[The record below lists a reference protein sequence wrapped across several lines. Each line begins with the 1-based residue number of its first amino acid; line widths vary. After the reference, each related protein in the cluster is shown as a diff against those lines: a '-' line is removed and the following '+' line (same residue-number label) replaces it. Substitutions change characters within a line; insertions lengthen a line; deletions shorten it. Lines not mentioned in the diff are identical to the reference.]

1 MQCVIQDIIN
11 SQLQNLKRYNSNEL
25 YKLGN
30 EDFLISIKNG
40 IFDIQS
46 NQEPNFGQKVR
57 LDLILPYIANF
68 CQSYKIL
75 DLKFILSVGDCLD
88 TVYNIDIPV
97 LCLSKKKHLNGL
109 LIPNIDFFTGAI
121 NTHLKIS
128 DNDIE
133 YHQKLNKSIF
143 IGSSTGNFN
152 SNTRLLFSEKCLNN
166 DNHFSYINNL
176 CQNTKE
182 SWLEKYPF
190 IDKVMHDEILIQEQ
204 LNFKLTINID
214 GNTSCWSRLYW
225 QMNSNSLPVYI
236 DKQQSDIQFFDIIE
250 PVNCYVSCSLEDSIE
265 VLDTLLKNSQ
275 EKIQN
280 IIDNGKLY
288 CYTMFYKYRKNPYL
302 FLQTTINELLIG
314 HLST

>member
-1 MQCVIQDIIN
+1 MQDIVSI
-11 SQLQNLKRYNSNEL
+11 QLQNLKKYNSNHIH
-25 YKLGN
+25 KLGD
-30 EDFLISIKNG
+30 EDFLISIKNNV
-40 IFDIQS
+40 FNIQG
-46 NQEPNFGQKVR
+46 NKEPNYGQKIR
-57 LDLILPYIANF
+57 LDIILPYIAKF
-68 CQSYKIL
+68 CQFYQIL
-75 DLKFILSVGDCLD
+75 DLKLILSVGDCLN

-109 LIPNIDFFTGAI
+109 LIPNIDFFTGSI
-121 NTHLKIS
+121 NNDLKIS
-128 DNDIE
+128 STDIE
-133 YHQKLNKSIF
+133 YNQKLDKSIF

-152 SNTRLLFSEKCLNN
+152 NNTRLLFSEKCLNN
-166 DNHFSYINNL
+166 DNHLSYINNL

-182 SWLEKYPF
+182 AWLEKYPF
-190 IDKVMHDEILIQEQ
+190 VNKIIHNTISVRDQ
-204 LNFKLTINID
+204 LKFKITTNID

-265 VLDTLLKNSQ
+265 VLNSLLKNPQ

-288 CYTMFYKYRKNPYL
+288 CNKVFYEYQKNPHI

-314 HLST
+314 YLSV